1 MEKNYPY
8 RLLDSF
14 KTENLY
20 FKDIS
25 NQNSILFNHQESVF
39 NDFERESLI
48 YHMLSTEGPGM
59 CKGDVNGDKLEDIY
73 ICGAKGNAGGLF
85 LQQKNGK
92 FNQVEKS
99 LFEADKVSEEIDCTM
114 FDADKDGDLDLYIA
128 CGGNELPES
137 SSALGDR
144 LYINNGTGHFIKSD
158 QVLPAGRYES
168 TSCVNADDF
177 DKDGIMELFVGLRL
191 KPFLYG
197 VPVSGYLLENDG
209 KGNFSDV
216 TARIAP
222 ELQNI
227 GMIRDMLWTDVDND
241 GDKDMII
248 AGEWMALKIFL
259 NSNGSFSEK
268 KDAFGSVK
276 TEGWW
281 NCLAAGDFD
290 KDGDIDFVAGNHG
303 LNSRFKATAEKPVS
317 MYVNDF
323 DLNGAIEQIICT
335 YNGDKSY
342 PLALKHDLTRQ
353 IPALE
358 KKYPK
363 YEMYEEQQISDIFTP
378 EQLKKSIRLD
388 SYMLETSLF
397 VNDGSGNFMKSSLPE
412 EVQFS
417 PVYAAEIS
425 DFNGDGHPDIL
436 LGGNLFNVKPEVG
449 RYDAS
454 YGSLLLG
461 DGKNGF
467 RDVPAK
473 VSGFRLDGEIRDILE
488 VPTNNGKLLVVSR
501 SNDPLQVFKVLR

>member
-1 MEKNYPY
+1 
-8 RLLDSF
+8 
-14 KTENLY
+14 
-20 FKDIS
+20 
-25 NQNSILFNHQESVF
+25 
-39 NDFERESLI
+39 
-48 YHMLSTEGPGM
+48 MLSTEGPGM

-85 LQQKNGK
+85 LQQMNGK

-114 FDADKDGDLDLYIA
+114 FDADMDGDLDLYIA

-248 AGEWMALKIFL
+248 AGEWMALKDV
-259 NSNGSFSEK
+259 SE
-268 KDAFGSVK
+268 
-276 TEGWW
+276 
-281 NCLAAGDFD
+281 
-290 KDGDIDFVAGNHG
+290 
-303 LNSRFKATAEKPVS
+303 
-317 MYVNDF
+317 
-323 DLNGAIEQIICT
+323 
-335 YNGDKSY
+335 
-342 PLALKHDLTRQ
+342 
-353 IPALE
+353 
-358 KKYPK
+358 
-363 YEMYEEQQISDIFTP
+363 
-378 EQLKKSIRLD
+378 
-388 SYMLETSLF
+388 
-397 VNDGSGNFMKSSLPE
+397 
-412 EVQFS
+412 
-417 PVYAAEIS
+417 
-425 DFNGDGHPDIL
+425 
-436 LGGNLFNVKPEVG
+436 
-449 RYDAS
+449 
-454 YGSLLLG
+454 
-461 DGKNGF
+461 
-467 RDVPAK
+467 
-473 VSGFRLDGEIRDILE
+473 
-488 VPTNNGKLLVVSR
+488 
-501 SNDPLQVFKVLR
+501 